1 MMVAGGILVV
11 AEQAAGKLREATC
24 EVVSAAVALGQ
35 AVGEPVAVAVLGPDA
50 DSLGLAANLE
60 GVDEVL
66 LVSTPSFEFESD
78 TWRQVCGALIA
89 SRQPAVVLTSHSVNA
104 FAWAPAVAA
113 EHGLGFS
120 SDVVSLR
127 ADADGV
133 VAVREPFAG
142 KVRVEVGFAGQAPL
156 ILLLRSG
163 MWPAATTPGSAH
175 LSAVEVAVDASRV
188 RTCHEGFEEAPPSG
202 LDLAKAPFILS
213 IGRGIEDRDNVQLF
227 SDLADKFGA
236 VLASSRPLVDA
247 GWLESARQV
256 GQSGATVKPAVYL
269 AFGISGSTEHLAGMR
284 QSGLIIAVNTDPR
297 APIFN
302 VAHFGAVV
310 DAMQVAEE
318 LHDLL

>member
-1 MMVAGGILVV
+1 MMAAGGILVV
-11 AEQAAGKLREATC
+11 AEQTGRELREATR
-24 EVVSAAVALGQ
+24 EVIGAAAALGHS
-35 AVGEPVAVAVLGPDA
+35 VGGPVAVAVIGHDA
-50 DSLGLAANLE
+50 EALGLAANLE

-66 LVSTPSFEFESD
+66 LASTSPSEFESD

-89 SRQPAVVLTSHSVNA
+89 GRRPAVVLAPHSVNA

-113 EHGLGFS
+113 EHGLGFT
-120 SDVVSLR
+120 SDVVSFR
-127 ADADGV
+127 VDEDGV

-142 KVRVEVGFAGQAPL
+142 KVRVDVGFPEQTPV

-163 MWPAATTPGSAH
+163 MWPAAGAPGSAH
-175 LSAVEVAVDASRV
+175 VSVFDVAVDASRV
-188 RTCHEGFEEAPPSG
+188 RARHEGFEEVPPGG

-213 IGRGIEDRDNVQLF
+213 IGRGIEDKDNVQLF
-227 SDLADKFGA
+227 ADLADKFGA
-236 VLASSRPLVDA
+236 VLGSSRPLVDA
-247 GWLESARQV
+247 GWLESSCQV
-256 GQSGATVKPAVYL
+256 GQSGAVVKPTVYL

-302 VAHFGAVV
+302 VAHFGAVA